1 MKEGPKTL
9 NEIAEREYDAL
20 YKYCLKRSG
29 GDEQLAGECA
39 AEALLRA
46 ERLGD
51 PPRHPNIMGWLKKTA
66 SNVVH
71 EKLREQKEYY
81 RCNVS
86 LDDVSERNGLAR
98 FYERENAF
106 LESLWDGE
114 ARDPDDEEIDRI
126 KHEILGILPAA
137 DRELMEM
144 KYEKG
149 MSLSRIAEMTGR
161 SKDAV
166 RVRLSRLADK
176 VTAMVNNYFD
186 RE

>member
-1 MKEGPKTL
+1 
-9 NEIAEREYDAL
+9 
-20 YKYCLKRSG
+20 
-29 GDEQLAGECA
+29 
-39 AEALLRA
+39 
-46 ERLGD
+46 
-51 PPRHPNIMGWLKKTA
+51 
-66 SNVVH
+66 NVVH

-81 RCNVS
+81 RHNIS
-86 LDDVSERNGLAR
+86 LDGISERKGLAP

-114 ARDPDDEEIDRI
+114 VRDPNDEEIDRI
-126 KHEILGILPAA
+126 KHEILGMLPTA

-149 MSLSRIAEMTGR
+149 MELSEIAERTGR

-166 RVRLSRLADK
+166 RVTLSRLADK
-176 VTAMVNNYFD
+176 VTAMVRNYFE